1 MKVSRKGVAY
11 DPTAVQHQV
20 RIKKSLTK
28 GMVFGILDIQRREV
42 IWLEMSFDGQVVQ
55 NMNSIDVKTLL
66 RKLDAK
72 FKIGTLLE
80 LKAKVQ
86 GLEIVEDASLAD
98 EIYDMSWALNT
109 AEVSKLFLN

>member
-1 MKVSRKGVAY
+1 M
-11 DPTAVQHQV
+11 
-20 RIKKSLTK
+20 
-28 GMVFGILDIQRREV
+28 
-42 IWLEMSFDGQVVQ
+42 IWLEMIFDGQVVQ

-86 GLEIVEDASLAD
+86 DLTIVKDSSLAD
-98 EIYDMSWALNT
+98 EVYDMNWALNT